1 MDKQLLLEQKKIKY
15 SLGPYNKIKGD
26 SQQIRITEGCPHNCP
41 FCYEPKE
48 FNVFDIPKIER
59 NKVRISDMNLLCK
72 REALDIIKTLGSIKV
87 NKKVVYY
94 ELICGI
100 DYRFL
105 TQEIANELY
114 KNRFINIRI
123 AWDWTLK
130 HQYKIKDSIE
140 MLKKAGY
147 KSNDIMIFMI
157 CNWDIP
163 YKENCLKLDLLKVW
177 NVKVSDCY
185 YDNQIF
191 PNVIPKGWTFEQNKE
206 FRFKCRLHNQIVNFK
221 IYPELLNHTT

>member
-1 MDKQLLLEQKKIKY
+1 MKEKQLLLGTNKLKY
-15 SLGPYNKIKGD
+15 SYGPYNKIKGD

-41 FCYEPKE
+41 YCYEPQE
-48 FNVFDIPKIER
+48 FKIFDIPKIER

-72 REALDIIKTLGSIKV
+72 REALDIIKQLGNIKV

-123 AWDWTLK
+123 ASLILNWSFKVQSQAIL
-130 HQYKIKDSIE
+130 
-140 MLKKAGY
+140 MLIKAGY
-147 KSNDIMIFMI
+147 KSNDIMVFMI
-157 CNWDIP
+157 CNWNISF
-163 YKENCLKLDLLKVW
+163 KENCLKLDLLKVW
-177 NVKVSDCY
+177 NVKVHDAY

-191 PNVIPKGWTFEQNKE
+191 PNVIPKEWTSEQNKE
-206 FRFKCRLHNQIVNFK
+206 FRHKCRLHNQIVNFG
-221 IYPELLNHTT
+221 IYPELN